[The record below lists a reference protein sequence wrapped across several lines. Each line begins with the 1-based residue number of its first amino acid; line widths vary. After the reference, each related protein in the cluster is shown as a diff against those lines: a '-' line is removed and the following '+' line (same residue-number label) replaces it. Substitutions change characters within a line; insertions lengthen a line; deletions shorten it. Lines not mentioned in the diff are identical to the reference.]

1 MTRWRPR
8 GAIGVAVALAAIIG
22 AVGSPWQLPRFGQL
36 FDDKTVVVRADTSS
50 LSEMLG
56 QVRVVPTVQR
66 QPGYERGCGKDK
78 RTGLSQAC
86 VFGPAWN
93 NPDNRTGC
101 DTRNLIL
108 AAQMSDTEFKPGTR
122 NCKVVAGWTI
132 DPYSGERIT
141 VKQTD
146 IDHIVPLSAAWNA
159 GASQWP
165 QQRRVA
171 FANDPD
177 NLLAVSSR
185 ENSSKSDS
193 TISQWLPPIDQCA
206 YIARYLS
213 VVIKYELPISEA
225 DRSVASRTCP
235 APHA

>member
-1 MTRWRPR
+1 MI
-8 GAIGVAVALAAIIG
+8 AALVGVVAFIG
-22 AVGSPWQLPRFGQL
+22 AVGSAWQLPNLPYL
-36 FDDKTVVVRADTSS
+36 FDDTTVVVRADTSS
-50 LSEMLG
+50 LSELLG
-56 QVRVVPTVQR
+56 QVRVVPHVQR
-66 QPGYERGCGKDK
+66 QPGYERGCGKDR
-78 RTGLSQAC
+78 RTGQPMAC

-101 DTRNLIL
+101 DTRNLVL
-108 AAQMSDTEFKPGTR
+108 AAQMSDIEFKPGTR

-159 GASQWP
+159 GASQWT

-193 TISQWLPPIDQCA
+193 TISQWLPPIGQCT
-206 YIARYLS
+206 YIARYLA
-213 VVIKYELPISEA
+213 VAIKYELAISEA
-225 DRSVASRTCP
+225 DRSAASRTCP
-235 APHA
+235 APQA